1 MADFPTHD
9 TPERRKP
16 VSGKRRA
23 SEREAAR
30 KARQAERRHNHEQ
43 ERMMARQHNE
53 GRHDQSQD

>member
-16 VSGKRRA
+16 VSARKNGVLRD
-23 SEREAAR
+23 EAR

-43 ERMMARQHNE
+43 ERMMTRQVNE
-53 GRHDQSQD
+53 GRWQDGE